1 MCCETRRSVILDG
14 VVSAADATA
23 TMESKKE
30 ELPATFSA
38 TIASSGLN
46 VAAGNL
52 EATDGLILL
61 VVGEGD
67 DGDVADKADWDDVKG
82 E

>member
-1 MCCETRRSVILDG
+1 MCCETRRSVILGG
-14 VVSAADATA
+14 VASAADATV

-30 ELPATFSA
+30 ELPATCSA

-52 EATDGLILL
+52 EATEGLIFLA
-61 VVGEGD
+61 VGEGD
-67 DGDVADKADWDDVKG
+67 DGDVADKADWEHVKG